1 MENNIFEIAG
11 LLNELMQ
18 KQTENSSVKYFYTD
32 GMWWYMTEDE
42 DVFESSEESI
52 LEEVK
57 AQWADFVAKVTNYG
71 ENPEALRKL
80 IDDFTDYEE
89 TPMERLMKS
98 KMTSKQLAESY
109 EEYIDAEFYNDLQK
123 LQVMTQC

>member
-1 MENNIFEIAG
+1 MDNDIFEIAQ

-18 KQTENSSVKYFYTD
+18 KQTGNSSVKYFYTD
-32 GMWWYMTEDE
+32 GMWWYMAEDE

-52 LEEVK
+52 REEVS
-57 AQWADFVAKVTNYG
+57 AQWADFVAKVSNYG
-71 ENPEALRKL
+71 ENTEALRKL

-89 TPMERLMKS
+89 TDMERLMKS
-98 KMTSKQLAESY
+98 KMTSKQLAKSY

>member
-1 MENNIFEIAG
+1 MENDIFEIAG

-18 KQTENSSVKYFYTD
+18 KQTGNSSVKYFYTD

-42 DVFESSEESI
+42 DIFESSEESI

-57 AQWADFVAKVTNYG
+57 AQWGDFIERRRGNVG
-71 ENPEALRKL
+71 ALGML
-80 IDDFTDYEE
+80 IDDFTDHEE
-89 TPMERLMKS
+89 TPMERCMMDE
-98 KMTSKQLAESY
+98 MTNEQIANAYLAYVEG
-109 EEYIDAEFYNDLQK
+109 EFYNDLQK

>member
-1 MENNIFEIAG
+1 MDNDIFEIAG

-18 KQTENSSVKYFYTD
+18 KQTGCSSVKYFYTD

-42 DVFESSEESI
+42 DIFESSEESI

-57 AQWADFVAKVTNYG
+57 AQWGDFIERRRGNVG
-71 ENPEALRKL
+71 ALGKL
-80 IDDFTDYEE
+80 LDDFTDYEE
-89 TPMERLMKS
+89 TPMERCMMDE
-98 KMTSKQLAESY
+98 MTDEQIANAYLAYVEG
-109 EEYIDAEFYNDLQK
+109 EFYNDLQK